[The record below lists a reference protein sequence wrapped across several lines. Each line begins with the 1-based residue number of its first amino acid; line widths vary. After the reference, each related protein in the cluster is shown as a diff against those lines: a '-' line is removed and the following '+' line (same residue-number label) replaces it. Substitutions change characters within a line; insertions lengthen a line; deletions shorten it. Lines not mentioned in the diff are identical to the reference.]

1 MMHEDVPG
9 ARPLFATPAEDGGY
23 ARIQRSAE
31 ERRTNRLRGLA
42 IRRTRNQ
49 QKNLVDQIAAVARR
63 QRKEKTEPFEDGIQP
78 SLHSENFVLTT
89 PPRVLPRSAKEYRR
103 GK

>member
-1 MMHEDVPG
+1 MHEDVPG
-9 ARPLFATPAEDGGY
+9 ARPLFASPAEDGGY

-63 QRKEKTEPFEDGIQP
+63 QRKEKDQPFEDGIQP
-78 SLHSENFVLTT
+78 FPQSKNIVLTT
-89 PPRVLPRSAKEYRR
+89 PPRVLPQSANDYRR